1 MPIVLICGP
10 VRSGKSR
17 LAEKL
22 AMASGLSVMYLA
34 TGPKADPVTDP
45 EWAERVQRHRQRRP
59 SSWKTWETGLD
70 LSAELEKLPQPC
82 CALVDSLGGW
92 VSQGLD
98 YSPSEWDPWVQ
109 SFLAHLEDFAGYVI
123 LVAEEVGWGVVP
135 AYPMGR
141 LFRDR
146 LGELTQKV
154 GVVADQVFLVTAGFA
169 LEISRLGIPVD
180 QVCQVW
186 DPGDPE
192 LR

>member
-1 MPIVLICGP
+1 MPLVLICGP

-22 AMASGLSVMYLA
+22 AMASGLPVLYLA
-34 TGPKADPVTDP
+34 TGPQVDPAQDP
-45 EWAERVQRHRQRRP
+45 EWAERVAQHRQRRP
-59 SSWKTWETGLD
+59 PTWQTWEMGLEVNLRD
-70 LSAELEKLPQPC
+70 LPQPC
-82 CALVDSLGGW
+82 CLLVDSLGGW
-92 VSQGLD
+92 VAQGLERP
-98 YSPSEWDPWVQ
+98 PSEWDPWVE
-109 SFLAHLEDFAGYVI
+109 SLLASLASWRGQVI
-123 LVAEEVGWGVVP
+123 VVAEEVGWGVVP

-154 GVVADQVFLVTAGFA
+154 AARADQVFLVIAGFA

-180 QVCQVW
+180 QM
-186 DPGDPE
+186 GDPHRAE

>member
-22 AMASGLSVMYLA
+22 ATVSGLSVLYLA
-34 TGPKADPVTDP
+34 TGPKPDPVSDL
-45 EWAERVQRHRQRRP
+45 EWAERVQQHRQRRP
-59 SSWKTWETGLD
+59 SSWQTWETGLD
-70 LSAELEKLPQPC
+70 LNLRDLPQPC
-82 CALVDSLGGW
+82 CVLVDSLGGW
-92 VSQGLD
+92 VAQGLD
-98 YSPSEWDPWVQ
+98 DSPSEWDPWVQ
-109 SFLAHLEDFAGYVI
+109 SFLASLENFTGWVI
-123 LVAEEVGWGVVP
+123 VVAEEVGWGVVP

-154 GVVADQVFLVTAGFA
+154 AGVADQVFLVTAGFA

-180 QVCQVW
+180 QVW
-186 DPGDPE
+186 DPSDPE

>member
-22 AMASGLSVMYLA
+22 AAASGLSVIYLA
-34 TGPKADPVTDP
+34 TGPKPDPLEDP
-45 EWAERVQRHRQRRP
+45 EWAERVQQHQQRRP
-59 SSWKTWETGLD
+59 SSWQTWEIGLD
-70 LSAELEKLPQPC
+70 LSLQDLPQPSC
-82 CALVDSLGGW
+82 VLVDSLGGW
-92 VSQGLD
+92 VAQGLNA
-98 YSPSEWDPWVQ
+98 SSSEWDPWVQ
-109 SFLAHLEDFAGYVI
+109 SFLASLENFAGRVI
-123 LVAEEVGWGVVP
+123 VVAEEVGWGVVP
-135 AYPMGR
+135 SYPMGR

-180 QVCQVW
+180 WVR
-186 DPGDPE
+186 DRGNPE